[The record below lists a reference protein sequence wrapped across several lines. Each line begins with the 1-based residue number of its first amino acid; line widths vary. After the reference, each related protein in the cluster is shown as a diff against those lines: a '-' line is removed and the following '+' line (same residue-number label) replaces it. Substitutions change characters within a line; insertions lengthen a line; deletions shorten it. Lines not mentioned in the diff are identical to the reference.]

1 MERFVESGAGGPSE
15 VFDLLIV
22 GGGITGAALAYDAA
36 LRGLSVALVEK
47 RDFGCATSSV
57 TSKLIHGGF
66 RYLANM
72 ELGLVRESLR
82 ERRTLENIAPNFA
95 YPVPTIITAYHT
107 TLFNTLPMIWTGMA
121 LYEVLSFDKG
131 RTWDKAKAI
140 PPHRML
146 SADEAV
152 RLEPNIRAPG
162 LRGAG
167 LQYDCQ
173 SLCPERLTL
182 AFLRS
187 AVAHGARVANY
198 ARVERFL
205 LSGASGAVGG
215 RGRVRGAVVVDE
227 LHGRS
232 VEVRARLTVNCA
244 GPWADLVLGLLRAGT
259 GERKLRRSEG
269 IHVVTRKLVDRHMVA
284 CVGKSGGHFFLVP
297 WRGHT
302 LIGTTDKEYV
312 GNPDD
317 YRVTRAA
324 IEELL
329 DEVNSAF
336 GHAPIGYG
344 DVVHA
349 YGGLRPLVEDQTK
362 GVYESSRRYEIH
374 DNGEDGFDGLL
385 TVEGGKYTT
394 SRNLAEATMK
404 MIGSKLGRELAPCE
418 TAKRRLV
425 GCEIDDVEAFVSA
438 AQRANP
444 AVAPATVDWLAR
456 QYGTDHARVLEL
468 ARAEPSLATPLDAD
482 GEIAAQ
488 AVYAVREEMAR
499 TLADV
504 VLRRTGLGTLGHPG
518 DEALGA
524 IADVTARELGW
535 DEAKKA
541 RELAQ
546 VGAALQLPVAVQA
559 GLAPLL
565 A

>member
-1 MERFVESGAGGPSE
+1 MERFVESDVAPPGG
-15 VFDLLIV
+15 VYDLLIV

-47 RDFGCATSSV
+47 QDFGCATSSV

-95 YPVPTIITAYHT
+95 YPIPTIIAAYDAS
-107 TLFNTLPMIWTGMA
+107 LFNRMPLIRTGMA
-121 LYEVLSFDKG
+121 IYEALSFDKG
-131 RTWDKAKAI
+131 RTWDAAKAI
-140 PPHRML
+140 PSHRIL
-146 SADEAV
+146 SAEEAV
-152 RLEPNIRAPG
+152 RLEPNLRAEG

-182 AFLRS
+182 AFIRS
-187 AVAHGARVANY
+187 AVKHGARVANY
-198 ARVERFL
+198 AKVESFL
-205 LSGASGAVGG
+205 LSEGSS
-215 RGRVRGAVVVDE
+215 GRVRGALVSDL

-232 VEVRARLTVNCA
+232 LEVRAKLTVNCA
-244 GPWADLVLGLLRAGT
+244 GPWADLVLGLLHSHT
-259 GERKLRRSEG
+259 GEKKLRRSEG

-284 CVGKSGGHFFLVP
+284 CVGKSGGHFFLYP

-336 GHAPIGYG
+336 GHEPITYA
-344 DVVHA
+344 DVEHA

-362 GVYESSRRYEIH
+362 GVYESSRKYEIH

-394 SRNLAEATMK
+394 SRNLAETAMK
-404 MIGSKLGRELAPCE
+404 RIGAKLGRELAACE
-418 TAKRRLV
+418 TDKRRLD
-425 GCEIDDVEAFVSA
+425 GCEIDDVEAFVAA
-438 AQRANP
+438 AQQAYGDFP
-444 AVAPATVDWLAR
+444 AATVDWLAR
-456 QYGTDHARVLEL
+456 QYGTEHARVLEL
-468 ARAEPSLATPLDAD
+468 ARAEPALATALDAD
-482 GEIAAQ
+482 GEILAQ
-488 AVYAVREEMAR
+488 AAYAVREEMAR

-504 VLRRTGLGTLGHPG
+504 VLRRTGLGTLGWPG
-518 DEALGA
+518 DDAIA
-524 IADVTARELGW
+524 KIADVAARELGW
-535 DEAKKA
+535 DEARKA
-541 RELAQ
+541 REMAQ
-546 VGAALQLPVAVQA
+546 VRAMLTLPQ
-559 GLAPLL
+559 
-565 A
+565 